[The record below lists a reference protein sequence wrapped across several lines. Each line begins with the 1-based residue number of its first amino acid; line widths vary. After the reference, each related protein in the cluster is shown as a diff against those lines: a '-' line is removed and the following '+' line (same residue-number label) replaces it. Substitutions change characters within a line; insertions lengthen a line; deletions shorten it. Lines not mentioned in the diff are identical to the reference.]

1 MGWSHTKTNKGKLI
15 LNQIGEKLFN
25 LLLSSPVVIKCP
37 PCYTKWRG
45 IQLKFIVTGLLTQRK
60 MSLSEHLISWY
71 YRKCCTGKAEVFK
84 YLTSPLCFSGE
95 FELQITEIFQFL
107 GQGTP
112 SSSTAAAGASSVTSL
127 GASKLGVTEAWQYP
141 HGSCPKKSYCSA
153 TKTSGLLPFYS
164 INIFWVTIQVCIPI
178 CLYNVGFVPE
188 NTEHAFALN

>member
-15 LNQIGEKLFN
+15 LNQTEEKLFN
-25 LLLSSPVVIKCP
+25 LLLSSPVVIRCP
-37 PCYTKWRG
+37 PCYTKWRA
-45 IQLKFIVTGLLTQRK
+45 IQLQFIVTGLLTQRK

-71 YRKCCTGKAEVFK
+71 YRKCCTGKAEVLK

-127 GASKLGVTEAWQYP
+127 GAPKLGIMEAWQYP
-141 HGSCPKKSYCSA
+141 DGSCAKGLIAQLPK
-153 TKTSGLLPFYS
+153 LLAFYS
-164 INIFWVTIQVCIPI
+164 TNIFWVTIQVCIPI
-178 CLYNVGFVPE
+178 CLHNVGFDTE
-188 NTEHAFALN
+188 NTEHAFTLN